1 MISSKLTSINQLNF
15 NVMKTKVL
23 FILFGLFLSLS
34 TAMADEKSYN
44 EAMAAALEQMKTA
57 ASPEDFN
64 GIANQFER
72 IAQAEQ
78 NQWLPYYYA
87 AYASVI
93 QSFMNKDQSKTDQIL
108 DYAEK
113 MINEAIK
120 IKSDESEI
128 YVVRGFMDIGRI
140 MVDPQT
146 RGAQYAQTAS
156 ASFKKAQELNPENPR
171 ADYMQGMILMNTPDF
186 YGGGKKVAQPILE
199 GAMQKYEKFVPL
211 TALHPSWG
219 KDDCKKQLDT
229 CKQ

>member
-1 MISSKLTSINQLNF
+1 
-15 NVMKTKVL
+15 MKTKVL
-23 FILFGLFLSLS
+23 FFLLGLTFSLS
-34 TAMADEKSYN
+34 PVLADEKSYN
-44 EAMAAALEQMKTA
+44 EAMAATLEQMKTA
-57 ASPEDFN
+57 ATPADFN
-64 GIANQFER
+64 AIANQFER

-87 AYASVI
+87 AYATVI

-113 MINEAIK
+113 MVNEAMK
-120 IKSDESEI
+120 IKADESEI
-128 YVVRGFMDIGRI
+128 FVVQGFMYIGRI

-146 RGAQYAQTAS
+146 RGAQYSQMAS

-171 ADYMQGMILMNTPDF
+171 ADYMMGMILLNTPDF
-186 YGGGKKVAQPILE
+186 YGGGKKVAQPVLE
-199 GAMQKYEKFVPL
+199 GAIQKYEKFVPL

-219 KDDCKKQLDT
+219 KDDCMKQLEA

>member
-1 MISSKLTSINQLNF
+1 
-15 NVMKTKVL
+15 MKAKVL
-23 FILFGLFLSLS
+23 FILLGLTLSFS
-34 TAMADEKSYN
+34 TVFADEKSYN
-44 EAMAAALEQMKTA
+44 EAMAATLEQMKTA
-57 ASPEDFN
+57 ASPTDFN
-64 GIANQFER
+64 AIANQFER

-87 AYASVI
+87 AYATVI

-113 MINEAIK
+113 MINEAMK
-120 IKSDESEI
+120 IKADESEI
-128 YVVRGFMDIGRI
+128 FVVKGFMDIGRI

-146 RGAQYAQTAS
+146 RGAQYSMSAS
-156 ASFKKAQELNPENPR
+156 AAFKKAQELNPENPR
-171 ADYMQGMILMNTPDF
+171 ADYMMGMILLNTPDF
-186 YGGGKKVAQPILE
+186 YGGGKKVAQPVLE

-219 KDDCKKQLDT
+219 KDDCKKQLET